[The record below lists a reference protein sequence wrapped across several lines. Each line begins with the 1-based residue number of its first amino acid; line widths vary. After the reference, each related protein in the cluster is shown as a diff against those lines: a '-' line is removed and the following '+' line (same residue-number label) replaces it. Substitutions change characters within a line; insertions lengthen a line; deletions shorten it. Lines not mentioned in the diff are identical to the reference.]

1 MWSGAAAI
9 GIILLIVL
17 FWGLVIVGFIVG
29 LRWLLGK
36 GRSLRTDS
44 ALTILRERYARSEIN
59 KDEFDQK
66 LKELS
71 QWR

>member
-1 MWSGAAAI
+1 MWSGAVAI